1 VSLSAGSPGRAE
13 AYVPDSQRAIVIS
26 EFLAHT
32 DEPQFDFVELF
43 NTSTQSVDMGGCWLS
58 DDFGTNKFRIPSP
71 TVIGPRGYIAFNQN
85 QLGFSLSADGEEI
98 LLVNSNRTRVLD
110 ALRFEGQANGVSRGV
125 AAGSVASGRGQGFVE
140 LSTPTPGAANSA
152 RLRRDIVISE
162 IMYHPISGNDEDE
175 FVELY
180 NRGTATV
187 AVGNWRF
194 VDGIDFT
201 IPPGVTI
208 PAGAISSLRKA
219 APTFSRATPG
229 RQILSRAITT
239 ASSAMVANG

>member
-1 VSLSAGSPGRAE
+1 LV
-13 AYVPDSQRAIVIS
+13 VIN

-32 DEPQFDFVELF
+32 DEPQVDYVELF
-43 NTSTQSVDMGGCWLS
+43 NTGTQPVDISGCWLS
-58 DDFGTNKFRIPSP
+58 DDFGTNKFQIPNG
-71 TVIGPRGYIAFNQN
+71 TMLAGRGRVVYDQN
-85 QLGFSLSADGEEI
+85 ALGFNLSSDGEEI

-140 LSTPTPGAANSA
+140 LSTPTPGTANSA

-187 AVGNWRF
+187 NVGNWRF

-208 PAGAISSLRKA
+208 PAG
-219 APTFSRATPG
+219 
-229 RQILSRAITT
+229 
-239 ASSAMVANG
+239 